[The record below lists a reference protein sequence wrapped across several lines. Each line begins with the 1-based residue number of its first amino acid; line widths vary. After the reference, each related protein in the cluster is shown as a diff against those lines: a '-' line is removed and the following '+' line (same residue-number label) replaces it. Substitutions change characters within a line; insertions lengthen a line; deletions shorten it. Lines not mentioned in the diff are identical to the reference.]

1 MFDLYTILGFISGG
15 GITAVVS
22 TFLTLKYAKKTPQLD
37 YTERLS
43 QFWNKENENMIA
55 RVEVMEKQIEELYGM
70 SCIKENCPIRKKAI

>member
-1 MFDLYTILGFISGG
+1 MFDLYTILGFVSGG

-43 QFWNKENENMIA
+43 MFWNKENENWIT
-55 RVEVMEKQIEELYGM
+55 RVEKMESQISELYEI
-70 SCIKENCPIRKKAI
+70 SCIRKECPQRKKAV